1 MKTKTAMVAALAALV
16 LAGCSSSTGSTAS
29 HDATG
34 VPAPST
40 STTVAQAAAQDVEA
54 AIGAVPWSEVGPGWT
69 LATWSPVTGTGPGV
83 EPPAGEPTRG
93 EATTTLYLVDPAGGR
108 YEITDFPPPGAK
120 AQPELV
126 DWSGDGSHA
135 LFHSGSSDPSTPS
148 TAIIV
153 DLHTGTKTT
162 LRVHGSPR
170 FTRPDGKALLLTSHP
185 DGYTGPASL
194 ERIDLAGKH
203 QRMYPTDKLG
213 SEFGGQYLSTPDGTR
228 LVLGTSAGLILM
240 GNDGTVGSAL
250 SIPGQT
256 DCMPLRWWDGEPGT
270 TVLAKCQGPG
280 DTSRLW
286 LVPVDGGIS
295 TALTAPNDGQNGP
308 DLGAAGAWQL
318 SAGTFVQ
325 AVGACGVV
333 YLVKLN
339 ADGTTS
345 PVSVPGVESDS
356 VVVVGVNGDNLHLQA
371 RASCGGGQAL
381 FEYDPVANTSTT
393 LLGPPVNGGGV
404 IDAVPFGGRE

>member
-1 MKTKTAMVAALAALV
+1 MKTKTTVVAALATAI
-16 LAGCSSSTGSTAS
+16 LAGCSSSTGSTAP
-29 HDATG
+29 HDASG
-34 VPAPST
+34 GPATST
-40 STTVAQAAAQDVEA
+40 TTTVAQPAAHGVEA
-54 AIGAVPWSEVGPGWT
+54 AIGAVHWSEVGPGWT
-69 LATWSPVTGTGPGV
+69 LATWSPVTGTAPGV
-83 EPPAGEPTRG
+83 EPPPGAPTRD

-108 YEITDFPPPGAK
+108 YAITTFPPPGEK
-120 AQPELV
+120 AEPELV
-126 DWSGDGSHA
+126 DWSGDGGHA
-135 LFHSGSSDPSTPS
+135 LFHGGSADPSIPS

-153 DLHTGTKTT
+153 DLHTGTQTT

-194 ERIDLAGKH
+194 ERVDLAGNH
-203 QRMYPTDKLG
+203 QLTYPTDKLG
-213 SEFGGQYLSTPDGTR
+213 SEFKGRYLATPDGTR
-228 LVLGTSAGLILM
+228 LVLETSDGLILM
-240 GNDGTVGSAL
+240 SNDGTVGSTV

-256 DCMPLRWWDGEPGT
+256 DCMPLRWWDGKPGT
-270 TVLAKCQGPG
+270 TVLARCEGPG

-286 LVPVDGGIS
+286 LVPVDGGTA
-295 TALTAPNDGQNGP
+295 TALTAPSDRQNG

-318 SAGTFVQ
+318 PAGTFVQ
-325 AVGACGVV
+325 GVGACGVV
-333 YLVKLN
+333 YLAKLN

-356 VVVVGVNGDNLHLQA
+356 VVVIGVNGDNLHLQA

-381 FEYDPVANTSTT
+381 FEYDPAANTSTT